1 MLAFIHIPKCA
12 GTTLNSIIEQNYR
25 KGEVARFTCRRMQ
38 DLTAEQR
45 ETLSRGFPGA
55 KVVRGH
61 MVYGIHQHLKQDV
74 TYFSIVRHPIDRVI
88 SNYFYAKELPT
99 HQLYERINSENLS
112 LLDFATKGLSPG
124 LDNGQTRYLS
134 GFGNPILGPKQRAP
148 CPAEMLDLAKANAET
163 FALIGTTRHFDEFVL
178 LVGECFG
185 WRKMNYLSRNVRT
198 HRPKQ
203 SDYPQC
209 VLDAI
214 AAQNPLDMELYAYL
228 ERRFNEELQS
238 KATFLEARLPRFRQA
253 NQRLRQIASIYESL
267 RQKLPGKGP

>member
-38 DLTAEQR
+38 ELTPEQR
-45 ETLSRGFPGA
+45 EVLERGFPGA

-61 MVYGIHQHLKQDV
+61 MVYGIHQYLKQEV
-74 TYFSIVRHPIDRVI
+74 TYFSILRHPVDRVI

-112 LLDFATKGLSPG
+112 LLDFATRGLSPG

-134 GFGNPILGPKQRAP
+134 GFGNPIIGPKQRAP
-148 CPAEMLDLAKANAET
+148 CPAEMLLVAKANAET
-163 FALIGTTRHFDEFVL
+163 FALVGTTKRFDEFVL
-178 LVGECFG
+178 LAGERFG
-185 WRKMNYLSRNVRT
+185 WRKLSYLSRNVRAD
-198 HRPKQ
+198 RPKAK
-203 SDYPQC
+203 DYPQS

-214 AAQNPLDMELYAYL
+214 AEQNPLDMALYAWVKERFEADLALNSRML
-228 ERRFNEELQS
+228 ETGLLELRRSNE
-238 KATFLEARLPRFRQA
+238 
-253 NQRLRQIASIYESL
+253 RLRRLVSAYDSVRGHLL
-267 RQKLPGKGP
+267 RRK